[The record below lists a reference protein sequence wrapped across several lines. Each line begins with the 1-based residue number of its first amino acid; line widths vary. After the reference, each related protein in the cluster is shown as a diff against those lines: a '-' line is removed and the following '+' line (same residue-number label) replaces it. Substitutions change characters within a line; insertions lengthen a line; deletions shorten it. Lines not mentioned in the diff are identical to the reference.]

1 MKTARFDPNQ
11 PEELVSTLT
20 VEEAEPD
27 GSLLLFR
34 KQSFNLRKGPLQ

>member
-1 MKTARFDPNQ
+1 MPTGGKP
-11 PEELVSTLT
+11 VSTDM

-34 KQSFNLRKGPLQ
+34 KQMFNLRKGRLQ